1 MRRARAVFVCAASP
15 GASPKGTP
23 LSYLGRFAAAT
34 ILALG
39 WPGGAA
45 AAPGAPPVP
54 SVEGFWRGVILYQP
68 AEIELEF
75 SVELA
80 RDAAGRLV
88 GTIDL
93 PTQRM
98 EFYPLS
104 AVRQEG
110 ASVFLQFRR
119 DSEARGP
126 NAPFDF
132 HGELDA
138 GGQILRG
145 TFVGFYHGDRNR
157 FPFELTR
164 AGAAGMERPEPAR
177 PPVHPLAPGGD
188 ELAAAFDRDAGR
200 VRLVML
206 LSPT

>member
-1 MRRARAVFVCAASP
+1 MREAVP
-15 GASPKGTP
+15 E
-23 LSYLGRFAAAT
+23 
-34 ILALG
+34 
-39 WPGGAA
+39 
-45 AAPGAPPVP
+45 GAPTG
-54 SVEGFWRGVILYQP
+54 SVEGLWQGVILYQH

-75 SVELA
+75 AVEIG
-80 RDAAGRLV
+80 RAASGGLV

-98 EFYPLS
+98 LHYPLS
-104 AVRQEG
+104 EIRQEG
-110 ASVFLQFRR
+110 SRVFLQFRR

-132 HGELDA
+132 HGELAD
-138 GGQILRG
+138 GGRTLRG
-145 TFVGFYHGDRNR
+145 TFVGFIHEGRNR

-164 AGAAGMERPEPAR
+164 LGGAGMARPEPPR
-177 PPVHPLAPGGD
+177 PPLHGLSPGSE

-200 VRLVML
+200 VRLLML

>member
-1 MRRARAVFVCAASP
+1 MALALACAG
-15 GASPKGTP
+15 GAS
-23 LSYLGRFAAAT
+23 S
-34 ILALG
+34 
-39 WPGGAA
+39 
-45 AAPGAPPVP
+45 APGAPPAP
-54 SVEGFWRGVILYQP
+54 SVEGFWQGVILYQP

-98 EFYPLS
+98 EFHPLS

-138 GGQILRG
+138 GGQTLRG
-145 TFVGFYHGDRNR
+145 TFVGFYHGDQNR